1 MSGVPPSNWLG
12 PNNNS
17 EDEVEE
23 ETLEEENNDN
33 TTSILSVRRVDFV
46 EPAKSSTFVPLG
58 EQPMYKQFF
67 IKVKDTLALIPVR
80 CARNE
85 TSDLINKIATVA
97 QIDVGKFSIEYV
109 LRADGKVEKIT
120 VMHNSSINESMEYL
134 YGQLQKITH

>member
-1 MSGVPPSNWLG
+1 MG

-85 TSDLINKIATVA
+85 TSDP
-97 QIDVGKFSIEYV
+97 GFSLGGGGYPGSPPPLTEFFFW
-109 LRADGKVEKIT
+109 LSWKLNT
-120 VMHNSSINESMEYL
+120 
-134 YGQLQKITH
+134 